1 MKAPSIASICGTVT
15 AAANDALPNAERSLQ
30 WVDEVAALLPEE
42 SRFGWYKNVRPWL
55 RMLPPDDE
63 VAHLAYSMGYL
74 ALLTR
79 TTPELIA
86 AERVQFAAL
95 FHRLTEE
102 ITGSVKT
109 TAVYHQKLNDRLM
122 ILPGEISQGLS
133 PAALAAEIVDGV
145 KEQFLRSGVSEA
157 GRQLNEQGY
166 QLRELVSTQ
175 NHVLAEFRQQ
185 LNDSRSHVTWVLNS
199 VVSSADSA
207 KKSIDLWNHE
217 MRKVQWIYL
226 GLVLLIGLLLGA
238 LLYWWAL
245 TPQEVS
251 AQRHE
256 SPMQL
261 QQLPAAIPERRPD
274 MNRNDLTARWSERE
288 TKRVVRHA
296 PGNKQA
302 HLKEQEIR

>member
-1 MKAPSIASICGTVT
+1 MKALPVTSIRGTVT
-15 AAANDALPNAERSLQ
+15 TAATDVSPNAERSLQ
-30 WVDEVAALLPEE
+30 WVEEVAALLPEE
-42 SRFGWYKNVRPWL
+42 SRLGWYRNVRPWL

-79 TTPELIA
+79 NTPELIA

-102 ITGSVKT
+102 MTGSVEA
-109 TAVYHQKLNDRLM
+109 TAAYHQKLDDRLR
-122 ILPGEISQGLS
+122 ILPEEIAQGLS
-133 PAALAAEIVDGV
+133 PAALAAEIVNGV

-157 GRQLNEQGY
+157 GRHLNEQGGR
-166 QLRELVSTQ
+166 LRRLVSTQ

-185 LNDSRSHVTWVLNS
+185 LNDSRSHAAWVLNS
-199 VVSSADSA
+199 VVGSADSA
-207 KKSIDLWNHE
+207 KTSIDLWNHE

-256 SPMQL
+256 SPVQL
-261 QQLPAAIPERRPD
+261 HELPAA
-274 MNRNDLTARWSERE
+274 T
-288 TKRVVRHA
+288 
-296 PGNKQA
+296 PGMRTRYEPK
-302 HLKEQEIR
+302 